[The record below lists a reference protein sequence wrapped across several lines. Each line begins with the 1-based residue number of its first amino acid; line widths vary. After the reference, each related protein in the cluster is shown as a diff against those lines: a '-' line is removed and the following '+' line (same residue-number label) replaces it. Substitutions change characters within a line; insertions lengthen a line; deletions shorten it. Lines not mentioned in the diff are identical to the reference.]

1 MELGEI
7 KGIGPKTLE
16 LLNMDGI
23 YSVKDLL
30 TKYPKKYTLYEKTNE
45 SIFESQ
51 TNILVEATVDS
62 KATVVSF
69 KRNVKTVIFYAFING
84 IKVKCITFS
93 TDYLRYKI
101 YKGIKCYLYGKY
113 NKDIK
118 AFSFQNI
125 FFEEFDCKIEVEYGL
140 KNTPDSTIKRAL
152 KSVLSNTYYLEEKL
166 PKELLEKYKL
176 YDIEKYVAAS
186 HFPLTKN
193 DYIQVLRRRKYEEF
207 FWYSTSLMLLREKS
221 RSTLKTP
228 KDIDDSLLET
238 FINSLPYELTK
249 DQKKAI
255 FDVKLD
261 MQSVF
266 PMNRLIQGDVGCGK
280 SIVAVISSLLACKA
294 GYQVAVMVPTEILA
308 NQQYNDFK
316 KLLMP
321 YGINVEIL
329 TSSVKKKDKA
339 DILYRLS
346 HGRINVIIGTH
357 ALIEENVLFHN
368 LGLSII
374 DEQHKFGVIQRQ
386 KLVSKFKFCD
396 SLYLTATP
404 IPRTLGL
411 SQFGDLD
418 ITSIES
424 MPNGRKSIITK
435 VVNTCELD
443 TLIPTINE
451 HLSRNEQVYI
461 VVPMVLENPDYD
473 LFNINSAYEYFE
485 SKLDTAIGIAHGKQK
500 AVERNQVMSD
510 FKAGKYKV
518 LISTTV
524 IEVGVN
530 VTNAQAMVILNA
542 ERFGLSQIHQLRGRV
557 GRSSMQGYCYLV
569 SKDEYS
575 PRLKVLERTS
585 NGFDISVEDF
595 KLRGPGDY
603 LGDAQSGHVALDY
616 ADFQLDYKIWECAY
630 NDSKEY
636 IKLFLNKSIKSAK
649 FDEILIEY
657 ENSNSKAH

>member
-1 MELGEI
+1 MELDKI
-7 KGIGPKTLE
+7 KGIGPKTIE

-23 YSVKDLL
+23 YSINDLL
-30 TKYPKKYTLYEKTNE
+30 IKFPKKYTLYEHTNQ
-45 SIFESQ
+45 SIFDSQ
-51 TNILVEATVDS
+51 TNILVEALIDS
-62 KATVVSF
+62 KATIVSF
-69 KRNVKTVIFYAFING
+69 RKNVKTVIFYAFING

-113 NKDIK
+113 NNEIK
-118 AFSFQNI
+118 AFNFQNI
-125 FFEEFDCKIEVEYGL
+125 FFDEFECKIDVEYGL
-140 KNTPDSTIKRAL
+140 KNTPDSTMKRAV
-152 KSVLSNTYYLEEKL
+152 KSVLSNTFSIEEKL
-166 PKELLEKYKL
+166 PQELIEKYKL
-176 YDIEKYVAAS
+176 YNIEKYVAAS
-186 HFPLTKN
+186 HFPLTKL

-221 RSTLKTP
+221 RNTLKTP
-228 KDIDDSLLET
+228 REIDENTLEQ
-238 FINSLPYELTK
+238 FINSLPYKLTD
-249 DQKKAI
+249 DQRKAI

-294 GYQVAVMVPTEILA
+294 GYQVAVMVPTEILT
-308 NQQYNDFK
+308 NQQFNDFK
-316 KLLMP
+316 KLLLP

-329 TSSVKKKDKA
+329 TSSIKKKDKE

-357 ALIEENVLFHN
+357 ALIEENVMFNN

-386 KLVSKFKFCD
+386 KLISKFKFCD

-424 MPNGRKSIITK
+424 MPSGRKSIITK
-435 VVNTCELD
+435 VINTAELD
-443 TLIPTINE
+443 TLIPVINE
-451 HLSRNEQVYI
+451 HLNKNDQIYV

-485 SKLDTAIGIAHGKQK
+485 SKLDTTIGVAHGKQK
-500 AVERNQVMSD
+500 AVERNKIMSD

-530 VTNAQAMVILNA
+530 VANAQVMVILNA

-569 SKDEYS
+569 SKDDYS
-575 PRLKVLERTS
+575 PRLRVLESIS

-595 KLRGPGDY
+595 KMRGPGDY

-630 NDSKEY
+630 KDSQEY
-636 IKLFLNKSIKSAK
+636 IKLFLNGKVKSVK
-649 FDEILIEY
+649 FDEILKGY
-657 ENSNSKAH
+657 ENANSKAH

>member
-1 MELGEI
+1 MELGNI
-7 KGIGPKTLE
+7 KGIGPKTIE
-16 LLNMDGI
+16 LLNNDGI
-23 YSVKDLL
+23 YNVKDLL
-30 TKYPKKYTLYEKTNE
+30 VKYPKRYTLYEKTDV
-45 SIFESQ
+45 SIFDTP
-51 TNILVEATVDS
+51 TNILVEALVDT
-62 KATVVSF
+62 KATIVSYR
-69 KRNVKTVIFYAFING
+69 KNVKTVIFYAFING

-125 FFEEFDCKIEVEYGL
+125 FFDEFECKIEVEYGL
-140 KNTPDSTIKRAL
+140 KNTPDTTIKRAV
-152 KSVLSNTYYLEEKL
+152 KAVLTNIYNLDETL
-166 PKELLEKYKL
+166 PNELIEKYKL
-176 YDIEKYVAAS
+176 YGIDKYTAAS
-186 HFPLTKN
+186 HFPLTKE

-207 FWYSTSLMLLREKS
+207 FWYSTSLMLLREKN
-221 RSTLKTP
+221 RLTLKTP
-228 KDIDDSLLET
+228 KIINDDILEH
-238 FINSLPYELTK
+238 FINSLAYKLTD
-249 DQKKAI
+249 DQMKAI
-255 FDVKLD
+255 FDIKIDL
-261 MQSVF
+261 QSVF

-280 SIVAVISSLLACKA
+280 SIVAIVSTLMACKA

-316 KLLMP
+316 KLLLP
-321 YGINVEIL
+321 YGVNVELL
-329 TSSVKKKDKA
+329 TSSIKKKDKD
-339 DILYRLS
+339 DILYRLIY
-346 HGRINVIIGTH
+346 GRINVIIGTH
-357 ALIEENVLFHN
+357 ALIEENVMFKN

-374 DEQHKFGVIQRQ
+374 DEQHKFVVKQRQ
-386 KLVSKFKFCD
+386 KLISKFKFCD

-435 VVNTCELD
+435 VVNLVDLD
-443 TLIPTINE
+443 SLIPVINK
-451 HLSRNEQVYI
+451 HLDKNEQIYV
-461 VVPMVLENPDYD
+461 VVPMVLDDPESQLFTINKAYDY
-473 LFNINSAYEYFE
+473 FQ
-485 SKLDTAIGIAHGKQK
+485 SKLNVEIGIAHGKQK
-500 AVERNQVMSD
+500 AIDRNQVMND
-510 FKAGKYKV
+510 FKNGKYKV

-530 VTNAQAMVILNA
+530 VTNAQVMIILNA

-569 SKDEYS
+569 SENEYS
-575 PRLKVLERTS
+575 PRLKVLEKTS

-603 LGDAQSGHVALDY
+603 LGEVQSGHVALDY

-630 NDSKEY
+630 KDSKEF
-636 IKLFLNKSIKSAK
+636 IKLFLNKNVKSIK
-649 FDEILIEY
+649 FDEILKEY

>member
-228 KDIDDSLLET
+228 KDIEDSLLET

-329 TSSVKKKDKA
+329 TSSVKKKDKD

-473 LFNINSAYEYFE
+473 LFNINSAYDYFE

-510 FKAGKYKV
+510 FKTGKYKV

>member
-1 MELGEI
+1 MELSKI

-23 YSVKDLL
+23 YSVSDLL
-30 TKYPKKYTLYEKTNE
+30 VRFPKKYTLYEKTNE

-51 TNILVEATVDS
+51 NYILVEALIDT
-62 KATVVSF
+62 KATIVSF
-69 KRNVKTVIFYAFING
+69 RRNVKTVIFYAYINN

-101 YKGIKCYLYGKY
+101 FKGTKCLLYGKY
-113 NKDIK
+113 KKDIK

-125 FFEEFDCKIEVEYGL
+125 FFEDFDCKIEVEYNL
-140 KNTPDSTIKRAL
+140 KNATDSIIKRAV
-152 KSVLSNTYYLEEKL
+152 KSVLTNTYKLEEKL
-166 PKELLEKYKL
+166 PIELLEKYKL
-176 YDIEKYVAAS
+176 YPMEKYVAAS

-207 FWYSTSLMLLREKS
+207 FWYSISLSLLREKN
-221 RSTLKTP
+221 RCTLKTP
-228 KDIDDSLLET
+228 RIIDDDSLESFLK
-238 FINSLPYELTK
+238 SLPYELTN
-249 DQKKAI
+249 DQKKAV

-280 SIVAVISSLLACKA
+280 SIVAIIATLLACKA
-294 GYQVAVMVPTEILA
+294 SYQVAVMVPTEILA
-308 NQQYNDFK
+308 NQQFNDFK
-316 KLLMP
+316 KMLLP
-321 YGINVEIL
+321 YGITVELL
-329 TSSVKKKDKA
+329 TSSVKKKDKE
-339 DILYRLS
+339 DILYRLA

-357 ALIEENVLFHN
+357 ALIEENVIFNN

-374 DEQHKFGVIQRQ
+374 DEQHKFGVLQRQ
-386 KLVSKFKFCD
+386 KLITKFKFCD

-424 MPNGRKSIITK
+424 MPNGRKSIITN
-435 VVNTCELD
+435 VINTAD
-443 TLIPTINE
+443 IDSLIPIINE
-451 HLSRNEQVYI
+451 HLSRNEQIYV

-473 LFNINSAYEYFE
+473 LYNINSAYEYFK
-485 SKLDTAIGIAHGKQK
+485 SKLNTTIGIAHGKQK
-500 AVERNQVMSD
+500 AQDRTQIMSD
-510 FKAGKYKV
+510 FKSGKYKI

-530 VTNAQAMVILNA
+530 VTNAQAMIILNA

-557 GRSSMQGYCYLV
+557 GRSSAQGYCYLV

-575 PRLKVLERTS
+575 PRLKVLESVS

-616 ADFQLDYKIWECAY
+616 ADFQLDYKIWQCAY
-630 NDSKEY
+630 ADSKEY
-636 IKLFLNKSIKSAK
+636 IKLFLNKKVKSVK
-649 FDEILIEY
+649 FDEILNEY
-657 ENSNSKAH
+657 ENTNSKAH

>member
-329 TSSVKKKDKA
+329 TSSVKKKDKD

-510 FKAGKYKV
+510 FKTGKYKV

>member
-1 MELGEI
+1 MELSKI
-7 KGIGPKTLE
+7 KGIGPKTIE
-16 LLNMDGI
+16 LLNMDDI
-23 YSVKDLL
+23 YSINDLL
-30 TKYPKKYTLYEKTNE
+30 TKYPKKYTLYEKTNL

-51 TNILVEATVDS
+51 TNILVEALVDT
-62 KATVVSF
+62 KATIVSF
-69 KRNVKTVIFYAFING
+69 RKNVKTVIFYAFING

-113 NKDIK
+113 NKEIK

-125 FFEEFDCKIEVEYGL
+125 FFDEFECKIEVEYGL
-140 KNTPDSTIKRAL
+140 KNTPDSTIKRAV
-152 KSVLSNTYYLEEKL
+152 KSVLSNTYNIEENL
-166 PKELLEKYKL
+166 PQELLEKYKL
-176 YDIEKYVAAS
+176 YNIEKYVAAS
-186 HFPLTKN
+186 HFPLNKT

-221 RSTLKTP
+221 RNTLKTP
-228 KDIDDSLLET
+228 RDIDEKVLDG
-238 FINSLPYELTK
+238 FIKSLPFSLTD
-249 DQKKAI
+249 DQRKAI

-329 TSSVKKKDKA
+329 TSSIKKKDKE
-339 DILYRLS
+339 DIIYRLS

-357 ALIEENVLFHN
+357 ALIEENVMFNN

-374 DEQHKFGVIQRQ
+374 DEQHKFGVLQRQ
-386 KLVSKFKFCD
+386 KLISKFKFCD

-424 MPNGRKSIITK
+424 MPSGRKSIITK
-435 VVNTCELD
+435 VVNTVELD
-443 TLIPTINE
+443 SLIPVINE
-451 HLSRNEQVYI
+451 HLSKNEQVYV

-485 SKLDTAIGIAHGKQK
+485 SKLNTTIGIAHGKQK
-500 AVERNQVMSD
+500 SSERNQIMSD

-530 VTNAQAMVILNA
+530 VTNAQVMIILNA

-575 PRLKVLERTS
+575 PRLKVLESTS

-630 NDSKEY
+630 KDSQEY
-636 IKLFLNKSIKSAK
+636 IKLFLNGKVKSTK
-649 FDEILIEY
+649 FDDILKDY
-657 ENSNSKAH
+657 ENANSKAH

>member
-1 MELGEI
+1 MELSKI

-23 YSVKDLL
+23 YSINDLL
-30 TKYPKKYTLYEKTNE
+30 VKFPKKYTLYEKTNE
-45 SIFESQ
+45 SIFEAQ
-51 TNILVEATVDS
+51 TNILVEALVDT
-62 KATVVSF
+62 KATIVSF
-69 KRNVKTVIFYAFING
+69 RRNVKTVIFYAYINNV
-84 IKVKCITFS
+84 KVKCITFS

-101 YKGIKCYLYGKY
+101 FKGTKCLLYGKY

-125 FFEEFDCKIEVEYGL
+125 FFDDFDCKIDCEYNL
-140 KNTPDSTIKRAL
+140 KNASDSIVKRAV
-152 KSVLSNTYYLEEKL
+152 KSVLEKTYELEEKL
-166 PKELLEKYKL
+166 PNELLEKYKL
-176 YDIEKYVAAS
+176 YPIEKYIAAS
-186 HFPLTKN
+186 HFPLNKN

-207 FWYSTSLMLLREKS
+207 FWYSTSLMLLREKN
-221 RSTLKTP
+221 RCTLKTP
-228 KDIDDSLLET
+228 RIIDEDALES
-238 FINSLPYELTK
+238 FISSLPYELTN

-280 SIVAVISSLLACKA
+280 SIVAIISSLLAVKA

-316 KLLMP
+316 KMLLP
-321 YGINVEIL
+321 YGINVELL
-329 TSSVKKKDKA
+329 TSSVKKKEKD
-339 DILYRLS
+339 DILYRLV

-357 ALIEENVLFHN
+357 ALIEENVVFNN

-374 DEQHKFGVIQRQ
+374 DEQHKFGVNQRQ
-386 KLVSKFKFCD
+386 RLISKFRFCD
-396 SLYLTATP
+396 SLYLSATP

-424 MPNGRKSIITK
+424 MPSGRKSIITE
-435 VVNTCELD
+435 VVNTADLNN
-443 TLIPTINE
+443 LIPVIE
-451 HLSRNEQVYI
+451 KHLAKGEQIYV
-461 VVPMVLENPDYD
+461 VVPMVLENQDYD

-485 SKLDTAIGIAHGKQK
+485 SKLNTTIGIAHGKQK
-500 AVERNQVMSD
+500 AIERNQIMSD
-510 FKAGKYKV
+510 FKSGKYRM

-530 VTNAQAMVILNA
+530 VTQAQVMVILNA

-557 GRSSMQGYCYLV
+557 GRSSVQGYCYLV

-575 PRLKVLERTS
+575 PRLKVLEKTS

-603 LGDAQSGHVALDY
+603 LGEAQSGHVALDY
-616 ADFQLDYKIWECAY
+616 ADFQLDYKIWQCAY
-630 NDSKEY
+630 EDSKEY
-636 IKLFLNKSIKSAK
+636 IKLFLNKKIKSSK
-649 FDEILIEY
+649 FDEILTEY
-657 ENSNSKAH
+657 ENTHSKAH

>member
-1 MELGEI
+1 MEFNSI
-7 KGIGPKTLE
+7 KGIGPKTIE
-16 LLNMDGI
+16 LLNEEGI
-23 YSVKDLL
+23 YTIDDLMH
-30 TKYPKKYTLYEKTNE
+30 KFPKKYTLYEKSNE
-45 SIFESQ
+45 SIY
-51 TNILVEATVDS
+51 TTTNNILVEALVDT
-62 KATVVSF
+62 KATIVSF
-69 KRNVKTVIFYAFING
+69 RKSVKTVIFYAFING
-84 IKVKCITFS
+84 ERVKCITFS

-113 NKDIK
+113 KSDIK

-125 FFEEFDCKIEVEYGL
+125 FFEDFESKVEVEYNL
-140 KNTPDSTIKRAL
+140 KNIPDSTMKRAV
-152 KSVLSNTYYLEEKL
+152 KAVLSNTYEIEENL
-166 PKELLEKYKL
+166 PLELLEKYKL
-176 YDIEKYVAAS
+176 YGIEKYIAAS
-186 HFPLTKN
+186 HFPMTKN

-207 FWYSTSLMLLREKS
+207 FWYSTSLMLLRERS

-228 KDIDDSLLET
+228 KIIDDVTLDK
-238 FINSLPYELTK
+238 FISTLPYELTT

-266 PMNRLIQGDVGCGK
+266 PMNRLVQGDVGCGK
-280 SIVAVISSLLACKA
+280 SIVAIISALLACKD

-316 KLLMP
+316 NLLLP
-321 YGINVEIL
+321 FGINVGLL
-329 TSSVKKKDKA
+329 TSSIKKKEKE
-339 DILYRLS
+339 DIIYRLS
-346 HGRINVIIGTH
+346 HGRINVLVGTH
-357 ALIEENVLFHN
+357 ALIEENVMFYN

-374 DEQHKFGVIQRQ
+374 DEQHKFGVNQRQ
-386 KLVSKFKFCD
+386 KLISKFKFCD

-424 MPNGRKSIITK
+424 MPSGRKSIVTK
-435 VVNTCELD
+435 VINIADLD
-443 TLIPTINE
+443 SLIPTINE
-451 HLSRNEQVYI
+451 HLAKQEQIYV

-473 LFNINSAYEYFE
+473 LFDINSAYDYLS
-485 SKLDTAIGIAHGKQK
+485 SKLDTTIGIAHGKQK
-500 AVERNQVMSD
+500 ATERNQVMND
-510 FKAGKYKV
+510 FKNGKYRI

-530 VTNAQAMVILNA
+530 VTSAQAMVILNA

-557 GRSSMQGYCYLV
+557 GRSSSQGYCYLV

-575 PRLKVLERTS
+575 PRLKVLENTS
-585 NGFDISVEDF
+585 SGFDISVEDF

-630 NDSKEY
+630 KDSKEY
-636 IKLFLNKSIKSAK
+636 IKLFLNKKLKSSR
-649 FDEILIEY
+649 FNEILREY
-657 ENSNSKAH
+657 ENTNSKAH